1 MCLSCQPLDGRPRN
15 LGKSFWPLAND
26 KMLLHTPI
34 ICHLDCHDRLRNKNF
49 IGHIKLIFFPSPF
62 GGPTALFPEIC
73 SFVYLSIVTH
83 QTCSWR
89 RRSWCRLK
97 SWLTLPVPRKRTP
110 CVSSILGWFLFSH
123 FPLSGVIRN
132 GLPSIKMGKLEKFGN
147 NISSTGCKWS
157 SLIAQGTKTHSL
169 LSDSISPFSAPASSF
184 LPSSA
189 IKKWYIMGSW
199 VKRWKIKTKSA

>member
-62 GGPTALFPEIC
+62 SGPTALFPEIC

-132 GLPSIKMGKLEKFGN
+132 GLPSKKMNKLEKIVEQNQLYRIQMVQFECPRYRTPMYHPFWG
-147 NISSTGCKWS
+147 WF
-157 SLIAQGTKTHSL
+157 
-169 LSDSISPFSAPASSF
+169 PFSHFPLSGVMS
-184 LPSSA
+184 
-189 IKKWYIMGSW
+189 
-199 VKRWKIKTKSA
+199 